1 MQNLSLKCELY
12 NHSKIFVFLN
22 CMQFDPTLFLFPLIY
37 NDRLQF
43 CKKKFFTIKK
53 NQLYFISKHMQK
65 KIDNKICG
73 FLNILKRY

>member
-37 NDRLQF
+37 NDGLQF
-43 CKKKFFTIKK
+43 CKKKEKLCEII
-53 NQLYFISKHMQK
+53 LY
-65 KIDNKICG
+65 N
-73 FLNILKRY
+73 

>member
-37 NDRLQF
+37 NDGLQF
-43 CKKKFFTIKK
+43 CKKKYVWNNDLQLKRINCILYLSICKK
-53 NQLYFISKHMQK
+53 N
-65 KIDNKICG
+65 
-73 FLNILKRY
+73 R